1 MEIKV
6 QIKVQS
12 MIAFDVLVYY
22 VTLYL
27 TMNIQIPTIIRLSKQ
42 IRAMIEEFAL
52 FLFMAKLS
60 QIMYAEKYT
69 VQSVKGFPFV
79 A

>member
-1 MEIKV
+1 M
-6 QIKVQS
+6 
-12 MIAFDVLVYY
+12 AFDVRVCY

-27 TMNIQIPTIIRLSKQ
+27 TMNIPRPTIIRLSKQ
-42 IRAMIEEFAL
+42 IRAMIEESAL
-52 FLFMAKLS
+52 YLLMAKLS

>member
-1 MEIKV
+1 M
-6 QIKVQS
+6 
-12 MIAFDVLVYY
+12 AFDVRVCY

-27 TMNIQIPTIIRLSKQ
+27 TMNIPRPTIIRISKQ
-42 IRAMIEEFAL
+42 IRAMIEESAL
-52 FLFMAKLS
+52 YLLMAKLS